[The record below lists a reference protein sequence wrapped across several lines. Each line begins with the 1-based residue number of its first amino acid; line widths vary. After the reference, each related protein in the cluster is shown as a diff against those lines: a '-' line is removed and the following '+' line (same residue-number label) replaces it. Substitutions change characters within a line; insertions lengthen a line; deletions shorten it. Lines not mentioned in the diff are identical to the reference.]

1 MWRPR
6 KLTPAQLEERRLEAG
21 RLLRAGR
28 LSQAEIARR
37 LGVSRMAVSLWAA
50 RLAHDSQR
58 SAALRRR
65 PKPGRPPRL
74 TASQWEELLGIL
86 SKGPKQFGFET
97 ERWTLPRVRAVI
109 ERHFGVTYHV
119 DYLSVRLR
127 GLGWTA
133 QVPAVR
139 ARERDEELIR
149 AWLDRDWPRIKKR
162 LAARVP

>member
-1 MWRPR
+1 MWRPQ
-6 KLTPAQLEERRLEAG
+6 KLTPEQLEERRLEAA

-37 LGVSRMAVSLWAA
+37 LGVSRMAVSQWAA
-50 RLAHDSQR
+50 RLADNSQR

-74 TASQWEELLGIL
+74 TAPQWKELLDIL
-86 SKGPKQFGFET
+86 AKGPEQSGFET

-109 ERHFGVTYHV
+109 ERRFGVTYHV
-119 DYLSVRLR
+119 DHLSVRLR
-127 GLGWTA
+127 DLGWTP

-139 ARERDEELIR
+139 ARERDEELIQ
-149 AWLDRDWPRIKKR
+149 AWLDRDWPRIKKK